1 MRDER
6 RTTLCADLFR
16 KNTMDFDATYIQ
28 QCVAPGIEPA
38 AIEDVINETSG
49 YNELAVKVQTKDGRK
64 AIGIRQP
71 TTATGMV
78 ETVSPYIRTGA
89 EVRFGIM
96 LVPARLLPELKV
108 SAAQAA
114 EPCTNIR
121 IGSLIYQRAREM
133 ASVAARDP
141 RDLRRETLRAYV
153 TGSYDGTPIESL
165 TPSGPVIVAKP
176 PQRDFARKEAGGSG
190 ERGPRRVAEAYA
202 STDTQGGPD
211 DPTKPPLRPT
221 SSPPAQP
228 TMIEV
233 MAAPMTIDLSRFR
246 EAR

>member
-28 QCVAPGIEPA
+28 QCAAPGIEPA

-71 TTATGMV
+71 TTAAGMV
-78 ETVSPYIRTGA
+78 ETVTSYSRTGA

-108 SAAQAA
+108 SVGQAA

-121 IGSLIYQRAREM
+121 IGSLVYQRARAM
-133 ASVAARDP
+133 ASATGSNA

-165 TPSGPVIVAKP
+165 TPSGPVVVSKP
-176 PQRDFARKEAGGSG
+176 PLRDFEKEARGAG
-190 ERGPRRVAEAYA
+190 ERDPRRVAEVYA
-202 STDTQGGPD
+202 STSRDGGPD
-211 DPTKPPLRPT
+211 DATKPSLRPT
-221 SSPPAQP
+221 SGPPAQP
-228 TMIEV
+228 TIIEV